1 MSFPEKVKTV
11 FEKYGMTELKSYH
24 MLNLYDDVLDC
35 YAEDQKERKQKLKK
49 ILEDYHKYKNGVF
62 LDVPNDEP
70 PTFMSG
76 AYCNCARWLERQFEE
91 LKE

>member
-49 ILEDYHKYKNGVF
+49 ILY
-62 LDVPNDEP
+62 VPFNFEP
-70 PTFMSG
+70 IGSQIILYAPQDF
-76 AYCNCARWLERQFEE
+76 F
-91 LKE
+91 